1 MVPIVRLLML
11 ISTPISWPIAKLL
24 DLVLGEGHAATR
36 FNRRQIRTLINLHL
50 QSKHRQHA
58 HVSGAV
64 DFKSSHNP
72 GPGLSEDEVTIV
84 GETLKLASKTVGGIM
99 TPLEEVCMLPEDTC
113 FDENTL
119 ADVLGYGHSR
129 IPVFR
134 GRRENIV
141 GLLMVRNLIVLNPN
155 ECRPLKGMHLRH
167 PLALHPSVGL
177 FETLNEFQVGKS
189 HMAIVTPQAEEVM
202 RAWVNGHDLPSSVR
216 ILGIITAEDV
226 LEELIG
232 EEIHDEKD
240 YADHLL
246 ATDADLEKPQG
257 MAIASGDPTGESGSS
272 VGGHLERE
280 KMKIACVKRATR
292 KFKLLAERSRRRR
305 LLHTPRARSH
315 SQHESLFDQRRAASV
330 DDEENARLLGP

>member
-11 ISTPISWPIAKLL
+11 VSTPISWPIAKLL

-141 GLLMVRNLIVLNPN
+141 GLAEVKEGFSSPKLGDIA
-155 ECRPLKGMHLRH
+155 G
-167 PLALHPSVGL
+167 S
-177 FETLNEFQVGKS
+177 
-189 HMAIVTPQAEEVM
+189 IVTEGYVKRSNPIRVLRDKVVIDEGELEARRPHE
-202 RAWVNGHDLPSSVR
+202 RGLGSRLTILLSWSARSLPLRRSWR
-216 ILGIITAEDV
+216 
-226 LEELIG
+226 
-232 EEIHDEKD
+232 
-240 YADHLL
+240 
-246 ATDADLEKPQG
+246 P
-257 MAIASGDPTGESGSS
+257 PP
-272 VGGHLERE
+272 
-280 KMKIACVKRATR
+280 RATR
-292 KFKLLAERSRRRR
+292 WW
-305 LLHTPRARSH
+305 PR
-315 SQHESLFDQRRAASV
+315 
-330 DDEENARLLGP
+330 